1 VQARLFGAFEQ
12 ADNSTTRQH
21 GGTGLGLNITRR
33 LAQLMGGD
41 AGVDSTPGQ
50 GSLFWFTARLKKDP
64 QGELPRAGE
73 PAKVDERAI
82 AERFTGRRVLLVED
96 DDVAAEAV
104 MRSLQRA
111 GIPCPVTW
119 VEDGQAALEVL
130 LEQGAQRKAPRPRL
144 ILLDLNMPRM
154 NGFEFLE
161 AARADPRLKGEIIFV
176 LTTSSADSD
185 RSRAYDENVAGY
197 MVKSAV
203 GPQFAKL
210 TQLLDGYRRAVQL
223 L

>member
-1 VQARLFGAFEQ
+1 MS
-12 ADNSTTRQH
+12 DP
-21 GGTGLGLNITRR
+21 
-33 LAQLMGGD
+33 
-41 AGVDSTPGQ
+41 TP
-50 GSLFWFTARLKKDP
+50 LH
-64 QGELPRAGE
+64 
-73 PAKVDERAI
+73 
-82 AERFTGRRVLLVED
+82 VLLIED

-104 MRSLQRA
+104 MRSMQRA

-130 LEQGAQRKAPRPRL
+130 REQDAQRKAPRPRL

-161 AARADPRLKGEIIFV
+161 AARADPQLKDEVIFV
-176 LTTSSADSD
+176 LTTSSADTD

-203 GPQFAKL
+203 GPQFARL

-223 L
+223 P

>member
-1 VQARLFGAFEQ
+1 MSESAP
-12 ADNSTTRQH
+12 
-21 GGTGLGLNITRR
+21 LN
-33 LAQLMGGD
+33 
-41 AGVDSTPGQ
+41 
-50 GSLFWFTARLKKDP
+50 
-64 QGELPRAGE
+64 
-73 PAKVDERAI
+73 
-82 AERFTGRRVLLVED
+82 VLLVED

-104 MRSLQRA
+104 VRSMQRA
-111 GIPCPVTW
+111 GIPCSVTW

-130 LEQGAQRKAPRPRL
+130 RGQDTKHHVPRPRL

-161 AARADPRLKGEIIFV
+161 AARADPRLKDEVVFV
-176 LTTSSADSD
+176 LTTSAADTD
-185 RSRAYDENVAGY
+185 RSRAYNENVAGY

-223 L
+223 P

>member
-1 VQARLFGAFEQ
+1 M
-12 ADNSTTRQH
+12 N
-21 GGTGLGLNITRR
+21 
-33 LAQLMGGD
+33 
-41 AGVDSTPGQ
+41 
-50 GSLFWFTARLKKDP
+50 
-64 QGELPRAGE
+64 E
-73 PAKVDERAI
+73 PAPLN
-82 AERFTGRRVLLVED
+82 VLLIED

-104 MRSLQRA
+104 MRSIQRA

-130 LEQGAQRKAPRPRL
+130 REQDARRKAPRPRL

-161 AARADPRLKGEIIFV
+161 AARADPRLKDEVIFV
-176 LTTSSADSD
+176 LTTSSADTD
-185 RSRAYDENVAGY
+185 RSRAYEENVAGY

-223 L
+223 P